1 MIVDHFV
8 HGGKTK
14 VHARPTPQHS
24 HCERVCV
31 LCVGVRACVQLH
43 PPLSL
48 SVSASRV
55 ECINR
60 PDLQCMDSADW
71 NVCSYQI
78 FERLV

>member
-1 MIVDHFV
+1 MVGKQKCMRGQPHSIVIV
-8 HGGKTK
+8 
-14 VHARPTPQHS
+14 S
-24 HCERVCV
+24 VCV